1 MRTLILTTAL
11 AIAAIPSASAS
22 AGLVTF
28 TFQGSAS
35 GTIGSLNFSDRA
47 FTVFANADDSSLI
60 TDGSGTQ
67 SLANG
72 SAFIAIDGV
81 GAFML
86 FSPTRTYLDVAGSVS
101 FAMPGEGPELP
112 LLAGALPAGMQ
123 GRPIVESVSTVSL
136 SGSRLS
142 PGAWQNP
149 LSPVLTSGGALSLT
163 SLGGNGLSFTSFS
176 SVPAPGS
183 IALLGAA
190 TLVGARRR
198 R

>member
-1 MRTLILTTAL
+1 MRNTTLTAAL
-11 AIAAIPSASAS
+11 AIAAMTSASAS
-22 AGLVTF
+22 AALVTF

-35 GTIGSLNFSDRA
+35 GTVGAQSFSDRA
-47 FTVFANADDSSLI
+47 FTVFANADDASLV
-60 TDGSGTQ
+60 TDASGTQ

-86 FSPTRTYLDVAGSVS
+86 FSPTRTYLDLSGSVS

-112 LLAGALPAGMQ
+112 LLSGSLPAGMQ
-123 GRPIVESVSTVSL
+123 GRPIIESVSTVSL
-136 SGSRLS
+136 SGSRLT

-149 LSPVLTSGGALSLT
+149 LSPVLTSGGALTLT
-163 SLGGNGLSFTSFS
+163 SLGADGLTFSSFS
-176 SVPAPGS
+176 YVPAPGS